1 MNKEEARR
9 QADAIIHE
17 HYRRGDPVG
26 WFEAVYQ
33 QAGGDTTVIPWADLE
48 PNPAVVEWFERE
60 QIKAGGKS
68 AVVIGC
74 GLGDDA
80 EYLAVKGYKVT
91 AFDISP
97 TAVAWCRG
105 RFPQTQVS
113 YQVADLFTL
122 SPNWLFDLVVEVY
135 TVQTLPVALRDR
147 AISSVAR
154 LVETGG
160 YLLAVGR
167 FARSEAEQGELPPLP
182 LTREE
187 LNGFTRA
194 GLDEVQLEIFNDA
207 ETPPVR
213 RFRALYRRST

>member
-1 MNKEEARR
+1 MNKEEAR
-9 QADAIIHE
+9 QKVAGIISE

-26 WFEAVYQ
+26 WFEALYQ
-33 QAGGDTTVIPWADLE
+33 QAGGDMSIIPWADME
-48 PNPAVVEWFERE
+48 PNPALVEWFERE
-60 QIKAGGKS
+60 QIKAGGKT

-80 EYLAVKGYKVT
+80 EYLAAKGYNVT

-105 RFPQTQVS
+105 RYTETKVS

-135 TVQTLPVALRDR
+135 TVQALPIALRER
-147 AISSVAR
+147 AIHSLAR

-160 YLLAVGR
+160 YLLAIGR
-167 FARSEAEQGELPPLP
+167 YANAPDEQDLLPWP

-187 LNGFTRA
+187 LDGYSRA
-194 GLDEVQLEIFNDA
+194 GLNEVQVEVFNDQ
-207 ETPPVR
+207 EQPPVR

>member
-1 MNKEEARR
+1 MDKAEARER
-9 QADAIIHE
+9 VASIIRD

-26 WFEAVYQ
+26 WFEALYQ
-33 QAGGDTTVIPWADLE
+33 QAGGDTSIIPWADME
-48 PNPAVVEWFERE
+48 PNPALVEWFERE
-60 QIKAGGKS
+60 GVKSGGKS

-80 EYLAVKGYKVT
+80 EYLAARGYRVT

-97 TAVAWCRG
+97 TAVAWCKG
-105 RFPQTQVS
+105 RYPQSSVN
-113 YQVADLFTL
+113 YQIADLFTL

-135 TVQTLPVALRDR
+135 TVQALPIALRER
-147 AISSVAR
+147 AIHSLAR

-160 YLLAVGR
+160 YLLAIGR
-167 FARSEAEQGELPPLP
+167 YAASEAEQDLLPWP

-187 LNGFTRA
+187 LNGFVHA
-194 GLDEVQLEIFNDA
+194 GLDEVQVEVFDDQQA
-207 ETPPVR
+207 PPVR